1 MALSCPKCGTDVASG
16 QSVCPSC
23 GGAIAARQPNNVI
36 AALAYLLGLISGVA
50 LLYLEPYDRDDYV
63 RFHAHQSIAFSVA
76 WIAFNVIT
84 GVFIAVLPHALGTL
98 IGFLQGL
105 GNLAFAVLWIFLMY
119 QAYIGERFRVP
130 ILSDWLDSMG
140 V

>member
-1 MALSCPKCGTDVASG
+1 MASSCPKCGANVATG
-16 QSVCPSC
+16 QSVCPTC
-23 GGAIAARQPNNVI
+23 GDAIVARQPNNVI

-84 GVFIAVLPHALGTL
+84 GVFIAVLPHALGGV
-98 IGFLQGL
+98 IGFLQGI
-105 GNLAFAVLWIFLMY
+105 GNLALAVLWVFLMY
-119 QAYIGERFRVP
+119 EAYIGERFRVP
-130 ILSDWLDSMG
+130 ILADWLDGMG